1 MKTDLSD
8 LLTHTRSKDFIADK
22 YCPEFYDEVM
32 RALVDGS
39 NENSLFLHASLT
51 FWGAFAFHSMGRA
64 NRGENWDDQIMVRI
78 DIWAM
83 WQAWLAANPTG
94 RKNCVDEF
102 YMVNLGTNEEQR
114 SSGLTKTTRHR
125 PTTDPTSRQTSISWA
140 APNTTRRSS
149 YATAVPLTS
158 GTSTS
163 LRSAQTR

>member
-1 MKTDLSD
+1 MKADLSD

-51 FWGAFAFHSMGRA
+51 FWGAFAFHSMGRS
-64 NRGENWDDQIMVRI
+64 NRNENWDDQIMVRI

-83 WQAWLAANPTG
+83 RQAWLAANPTG
-94 RKNCVDEF
+94 RKNFVDEF
-102 YMVNLGTNEEQR
+102 YMVNLGTNEEQ
-114 SSGLTKTTRHR
+114 TKFWINKNHKK
-125 PTTDPTSRQTSISWA
+125 PADHGPYVEKKSISWA

-158 GTSTS
+158 GAATS